1 MPSFFNGNADVC
13 DSYGY
18 KFRLTKLHMTSE
30 QLDPLKHKF
39 DEVGSDAL
47 TVIDSMFPPPPPR
60 AGWNAKTT
68 TEAPQPDRDTYALLR
83 DNHCKDPKL
92 QDLWDEVNTIP
103 EWVDWDQIKRGQDVF
118 YRYAPAAVAGFAF
131 QGLLA
136 TTGASYRPAETLVRT
151 GGHSARVAK
160 NRLFET
166 FQLILQVTKSLD
178 DVKPGGDGFASAVR
192 VRLLHASV
200 RARILKLNDQRP
212 GYFDVEKFGVPINE
226 LDSMQSVCAFSTNL
240 VWLALPRQGIYVRHQ
255 EALDYLALWRWV
267 GYVLG
272 TPHWVLETPEK
283 ALASMESL
291 LHDCLNPSRNS
302 KVLAQNLVNALDGV
316 APIYEP
322 KEFFEAGTR
331 FINGNKMCDEIGLGK
346 PGIYWDAVVRGQ
358 AWALMLV
365 TYVSRSIPALDKWQ
379 IATYRKLFWSYVV
392 EHKDGLK
399 GGYVYDFKYVP
410 QLGSQT
416 EVEKVDGAK
425 PTLGVQPLEL
435 IGLVSFGFTLL
446 VAIVITTLL
455 ARVAIN
461 TASDYPHASVAI
473 MSLVKR

>member
-1 MPSFFNGNADVC
+1 M
-13 DSYGY
+13 
-18 KFRLTKLHMTSE
+18 
-30 QLDPLKHKF
+30 
-39 DEVGSDAL
+39 
-47 TVIDSMFPPPPPR
+47 
-60 AGWNAKTT
+60 
-68 TEAPQPDRDTYALLR
+68 
-83 DNHCKDPKL
+83 
-92 QDLWDEVNTIP
+92 
-103 EWVDWDQIKRGQDVF
+103 
-118 YRYAPAAVAGFAF
+118 
-131 QGLLA
+131 
-136 TTGASYRPAETLVRT
+136 
-151 GGHSARVAK
+151 AK

-291 LHDCLNPSRNS
+291 LHDCLNPSKNS

-346 PGIYWDAVVRGQ
+346 PGIYWHAVVRGQ

-365 TYVSRSIPALDKWQ
+365 TYVSRSIPALDRWQ
-379 IATYRKLFWSYVV
+379 IAVCSLRNRTRSY
-392 EHKDGLK
+392 
-399 GGYVYDFKYVP
+399 
-410 QLGSQT
+410 
-416 EVEKVDGAK
+416 
-425 PTLGVQPLEL
+425 
-435 IGLVSFGFTLL
+435 
-446 VAIVITTLL
+446 
-455 ARVAIN
+455 
-461 TASDYPHASVAI
+461 
-473 MSLVKR
+473 